1 MTAKIEFVSQGTV
14 TSPRGFLAGA
24 AYGGINKHARFKLDI
39 GLLLSQT
46 PCQAAAVFTR
56 NQLKGAAV
64 VLCQKRLPGDGV
76 HAVIV
81 NSGCANAGTGEQGFK
96 DAAAMADIAAV
107 KLGINPASVLM
118 SSTGVIGQYLPLP
131 QIKEA
136 AGRIQMTEDGGHDLA
151 RAIMTTDTHPK
162 EVAVTAGG
170 FTIGGIAKGSGM
182 IHPDMATMLCFITT
196 DAIIESSLLQSLLK
210 EAASG
215 SLNMISV
222 DGDTSPNDTALVMA
236 NGLSGV
242 EVKAGTAE
250 AALFQEALEAVCV
263 YLAKE
268 LARDGEGATRL
279 IEATVRGAKSVAEA
293 RDAARTIVS
302 SNLVKTAVHGA
313 DPNWGRVVAAA
324 GRSQATVD
332 ENRVGLSICS
342 VPVVKDGMPLS
353 FDRDGLSALLKQKE
367 VSIDLDL
374 NLGDASATAWGC
386 DLSAEY
392 VAINADYT
400 T

>member
-1 MTAKIEFVSQGTV
+1 M
-14 TSPRGFLAGA
+14 
-24 AYGGINKHARFKLDI
+24 
-39 GLLLSQT
+39 
-46 PCQAAAVFTR
+46 
-56 NQLKGAAV
+56 
-64 VLCQKRLPGDGV
+64 
-76 HAVIV
+76 
-81 NSGCANAGTGEQGFK
+81 
-96 DAAAMADIAAV
+96 
-107 KLGINPASVLM
+107 
-118 SSTGVIGQYLPLP
+118 
-131 QIKEA
+131 
-136 AGRIQMTEDGGHDLA
+136 
-151 RAIMTTDTHPK
+151 
-162 EVAVTAGG
+162 TAGG

-182 IHPDMATMLCFITT
+182 IHPALATMLCFITT